1 MKELELQVYQT
12 KATISTNF
20 DEMQNEVQSIA
31 DAYVGLEV
39 TEDNMTERKADRAT
53 LRKIQ
58 KALDD
63 KRKEVKKEHMKPLE
77 EFEKNVKDLIE
88 IIQRTI
94 IPIDSS
100 IKEYEEE
107 QLNRKKEEIKEYY
120 SQFPISERVPLSS
133 IYDSKWNLVSTSM
146 KSIKKNID
154 ETVSEIGQAVAV
166 IKGMNTDKEED
177 AIEMYLD
184 TFNMMEVIA
193 YINKYEQQKREIEK
207 QYEEQRKKD
216 EEARLEK
223 ERQRIREEERQRV
236 ADEQAIRE
244 QSYNQ
249 GKEEV
254 VSSMSV
260 KPFDNIKVSKIV
272 NFYVDCNEDELNQ
285 IQMYLDSIGV
295 DYDWEVVSLNG

>member
-1 MKELELQVYQT
+1 MRNAVK
-12 KATISTNF
+12 
-20 DEMQNEVQSIA
+20 SIA
-31 DAYVGLEV
+31 DAYAGLEV
-39 TEDNMTERKADRAT
+39 TETNKTERKKDIAT
-53 LRKIQ
+53 LRKIM
-58 KALDD
+58 KALNDE
-63 KRKEVKKEHMKPLE
+63 KIKVKNEFMKPYI
-77 EFEKNVKDLIE
+77 EFENNVKLLIE
-88 IIQRTI
+88 TIQNAVT
-94 IPIDSS
+94 PLDSS
-100 IKEYEEE
+100 IKEYEEKLLE
-107 QLNRKKEEIKEYY
+107 QKKADIENYY
-120 SQFPISERVPLSS
+120 IQLPFSNVIPLKSIYDLKWNNATTSLSS
-133 IYDSKWNLVSTSM
+133 I
-146 KSIKKNID
+146 KKELD
-154 ETVSEIGQAVAV
+154 AKMSEVGQALNV
-166 IKGMNTDKEED
+166 IRGMNSDKEED

-184 TFNMMEVIA
+184 TFNMIEVIA

-260 KPFDNIKVSKIV
+260 KPFDNIKVEKRV
-272 NFYVDCNEDELNQ
+272 NFYIDCNEDELKQ

-295 DYDWEVVSLNG
+295 NYDWEVGSLNE